1 MSKNPSVR
9 NGGAAVKT
17 TRGPGRPKTVQS
29 PAAVSP
35 DEGDDDRQPDAS
47 MSQTDAA
54 LDKIRSS
61 IIDLTIAPGSR
72 IDESLLLD
80 KFMLG
85 RTPAREAI
93 SRLVAEGFVNIAA
106 KRGGT
111 FVRKLDFA
119 EICEICAAQQI
130 SENILANLCQ
140 FDDPNLVADLQA
152 IQDLYRDEVN
162 SRRFLN
168 ITALN
173 EQFHMR
179 MNRSIHNSFFFEF
192 AKSTHRHIRRLLVYL
207 YTLESPEPTHQEE
220 QFRINLDEHDRIID
234 VLRRKDRETLITL
247 LREHAR
253 ATQDRFMWILQK
265 QTVPPFEISLK
276 PLTQPL
282 DLSTPAP
289 TKTLKAGR
297 KPAPA

>member
-1 MSKNPSVR
+1 
-9 NGGAAVKT
+9 
-17 TRGPGRPKTVQS
+17 
-29 PAAVSP
+29 
-35 DEGDDDRQPDAS
+35 

-119 EICEICAAQQI
+119 EICEVLAAHQI

-140 FDDPNLVADLQA
+140 FDDANLVADLQA
-152 IQDLYRDEVN
+152 IQNLYRVEVDE
-162 SRRFLN
+162 RRFLN

-179 MNRSIHNSFFFEF
+179 MNRSIHNSFFYEF
-192 AKSTHRHIRRLLVYL
+192 AKSTHRHIRRLLVHL
-207 YTLESPEPTHQEE
+207 YTLEAPETSQQQK
-220 QFRINLDEHDRIID
+220 QFRLNLDEHERIID
-234 VLRRKDRETLITL
+234 AVRRKDRKTLVAL
-247 LREHAR
+247 LPEHAR
-253 ATQDRFMWILQK
+253 ATQNRFMWILQK
-265 QTVPPFEISLK
+265 QTVPPFEISFE
-276 PLTQPL
+276 PLTQTLTQPSGL
-282 DLSTPAP
+282 DIPTPATA
-289 TKTLKAGR
+289 TKPGCKSART
-297 KPAPA
+297 